1 MREHVECGEVGRF
14 CNSTLFMFV
23 VKSGSEF
30 GLACSL
36 AATANMTG
44 GVTVGSRLLLCDS
57 FVINGIIPLPHYN
70 SYTIS

>member
-30 GLACSL
+30 GLA
-36 AATANMTG
+36 TANMTR
-44 GVTVGSRLLLCDS
+44 GVTVEAPYVATL
-57 FVINGIIPLPHYN
+57 
-70 SYTIS
+70 